1 MAQELG
7 KCSGGDMIIHALI
20 ACSKSKSVQTDMNLI
35 WANETSLESWAKN
48 WTGAVV
54 RTPAKTLYTGDELK
68 KQLAIIE
75 LHDKCHPYI
84 ISAGAGLIDSQRQIP
99 SYESTFIGDIG
110 PSYESWSNL
119 PEGGLDK
126 LNIGKGDL
134 IVTFAPPQYHRALLE
149 DPIFKKL
156 APRMVVASTSPLAPY
171 AGHVVKTHPRSRE
184 VLGVASKGLHAEFF
198 RIYLE
203 EGEKGMENLY
213 KMATSLPPAPDR
225 RKVDDGELREH
236 ILNAPN
242 DVKKSISRTVDY
254 IRNECGISAINRR
267 IRHILLEIRN

>member
-119 PEGGLDK
+119 PEG
-126 LNIGKGDL
+126 
-134 IVTFAPPQYHRALLE
+134 A
-149 DPIFKKL
+149 
-156 APRMVVASTSPLAPY
+156 
-171 AGHVVKTHPRSRE
+171 
-184 VLGVASKGLHAEFF
+184 
-198 RIYLE
+198 
-203 EGEKGMENLY
+203 
-213 KMATSLPPAPDR
+213 
-225 RKVDDGELREH
+225 
-236 ILNAPN
+236 
-242 DVKKSISRTVDY
+242 
-254 IRNECGISAINRR
+254 
-267 IRHILLEIRN
+267 